1 MFEVPVLLIVFN
13 RPQAAQKVFNEL
25 KKIRPKQLFVAAD
38 GPRPDKPDEVL
49 KCEATREIFK
59 QIDWPCELK
68 TLFRDKNRGCG
79 HGPAEAITWFFEQ
92 VEAGIILEDDCVPS
106 AGFFPYCSTL
116 LKRYK
121 EDETVYMISGTN
133 ALKSW
138 RRRRSSYFY
147 SLMGHSLGW
156 ATWRRAWQKFD
167 YSMEAWKTKEGKKA
181 IRRVLNNQRYFRHFK
196 AEFDKIYLEEP
207 NDVWDFQWLFAR
219 WLNGGKTIVPSVNL
233 ISNIGFNADAT
244 HSFNENDLLANL
256 PLKPIVFPLKR
267 PKNKLD
273 TFFDWY
279 VFERFINTKKRS
291 FVKKLLLKS
300 VKLLLKYR
308 FI

>member
-1 MFEVPVLLIVFN
+1 MFEVPILLIVFN

-25 KKIRPKQLFVAAD
+25 KKIKPKYLFVAAD
-38 GPRPDKPDEVL
+38 GLRPDKPDDVL

-116 LKRYK
+116 LERYK
-121 EDETVYMISGTN
+121 EDETIFMISGTN

-181 IRRVLNNQRYFRHFK
+181 IRKVLNNQRYFRHFNK
-196 AEFDKIYLEEP
+196 EFDKIYIEEP

-233 ISNIGFNADAT
+233 ISNIGFSADAT

-256 PLKPIVFPLKR
+256 PLKSIVFPLKR
-267 PKNKLD
+267 PEKKLD

-291 FVKKLLLKS
+291 FVKKLVLKS
-300 VKLLLKYR
+300 VKLMLKYR